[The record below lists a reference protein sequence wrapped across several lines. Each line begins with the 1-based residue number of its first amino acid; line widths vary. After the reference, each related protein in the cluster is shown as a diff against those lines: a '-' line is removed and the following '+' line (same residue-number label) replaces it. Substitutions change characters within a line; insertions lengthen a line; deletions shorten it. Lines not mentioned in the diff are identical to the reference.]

1 MISKFINFRIFLIS
15 LSIGIFMTYIFIP
28 EKTIIYVYPTP
39 DNENQIFFKDTT
51 NNCFKFNSKEV
62 NCPSESSLITSIP
75 IQD

>member
-51 NNCFKFNSKEV
+51 NNCFKFNPKEV
-62 NCPSESSLITSIP
+62 NCPSDSNLITSIP